1 MLEITME
8 YTSGGAT
15 IGWGK
20 IWGNGRICAGRL
32 IRRECNRLKLR
43 CQYDHGTGYAVV
55 SVYTEKQRRRLPEL
69 EKYIQGKKFRKSVS
83 NNAMNL
89 TYTGENAGALRT

>member
-32 IRRECNRLKLR
+32 IRRECNRCCGKERKLHDTLRKAYLTELKVDLMILNSLLNEWS
-43 CQYDHGTGYAVV
+43 YDGCKIERDEDEQIDT
-55 SVYTEKQRRRLPEL
+55 
-69 EKYIQGKKFRKSVS
+69 
-83 NNAMNL
+83 
-89 TYTGENAGALRT
+89 